1 MFGECSVDFVFSEKL
16 CLEMPLLNMAQP
28 FSTSEFNLISPSA
41 YESGIVNANPRRWIY
56 QKTKYV
62 LIFKILQLVRILKLS
77 LFEIVFKL

>member
-1 MFGECSVDFVFSEKL
+1 
-16 CLEMPLLNMAQP
+16 MPLLNMAQP

-62 LIFKILQLVRILKLS
+62 LIFKILQLVSFKTFTFWNNFLS
-77 LFEIVFKL
+77 